1 MAPGTVANSFLRHSG
16 VGLSFLG
23 STQAGVRWNTV
34 RCSVSWA
41 MIGMNWI
48 ALAPVPMT
56 TTFLP
61 FRSIEWSHWAEWKRG
76 PSNVSAPAISGM
88 LGMCSPPTPAIT
100 TRAS

>member
-23 STQAGVRWNTV
+23 RTQAGVRWNTV
-34 RCSVSWA
+34 SFPVSWA

-56 TTFLP
+56 TTFLSL
-61 FRSIEWSHWAEWKRG
+61 RSTE
-76 PSNVSAPAISGM
+76 
-88 LGMCSPPTPAIT
+88 
-100 TRAS
+100 